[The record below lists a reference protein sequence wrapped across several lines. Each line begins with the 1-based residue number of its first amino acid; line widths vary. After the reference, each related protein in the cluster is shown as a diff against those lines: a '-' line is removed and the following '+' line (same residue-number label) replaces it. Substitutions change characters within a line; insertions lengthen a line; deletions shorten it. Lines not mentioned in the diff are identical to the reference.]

1 MLVKERTNVYDFE
14 FYLVFVTEKRLH
26 IFLDDELKNDMK
38 VILMNLANNNGISVS
53 RLDVFSNHVRM
64 QLSFRP
70 KYAPTNVVKSLK
82 GTSARVW
89 FKKHPE
95 LEHNEINGHLW
106 ASGFFMA
113 TVGSVSDSFVA
124 HYVDNN
130 FS

>member
-26 IFLDDELKNDMK
+26 IFSDDELKNDMK

-82 GTSARVW
+82 GTSARIW

-95 LEHNEINGHLW
+95 LEYNESNGHLW
-106 ASGFFMA
+106 APGFFMA
-113 TVGSVSDSFVA
+113 TVGSVSDSFVT

-130 FS
+130 